1 MGIPPERPLQR
12 AFAREGMSA
21 VINESA
27 DLFEAPAGRRRELLG
42 SDLWTELGT
51 GVQRLVE
58 RQRATQRAVN
68 ELREAVAQRDRR
80 IVELD
85 AKLAAAERARG
96 ELVARIDALLADV
109 EAMMKADALAEPAD
123 AAGAGER

>member
-1 MGIPPERPLQR
+1 MPIPPKHVLLR
-12 AFAREGMSA
+12 AGAREGMSA

-27 DLFEAPAGRRRELLG
+27 DLFEAPTGHRRELLG
-42 SDLWTELGT
+42 GDLWTELG
-51 GVQRLVE
+51 GRVQRLVE

-96 ELVARIDALLADV
+96 EMVARIDALLAEVD
-109 EAMMKADALAEPAD
+109 EMMKAEAEP
-123 AAGAGER
+123 AGAGER

>member
-1 MGIPPERPLQR
+1 MQR

-27 DLFEAPAGRRRELLG
+27 DLLEAPAGRRRDLLG
-42 SDLWTELGT
+42 SDLWAELGT
-51 GVQRLVE
+51 SVQRLVE

-68 ELREAVAQRDRR
+68 ELRDAVAQRDRR

-96 ELVARIDALLADV
+96 ELVARIDALLTDV
-109 EAMMKADALAEPAD
+109 EAMIKADDGAD
-123 AAGAGER
+123 PEAARAGER

>member
-1 MGIPPERPLQR
+1 
-12 AFAREGMSA
+12 MSA

-27 DLFEAPAGRRRELLG
+27 DLFEAPAGPRREFREG
-42 SDLWTELGT
+42 DLWAELGA

-109 EAMMKADALAEPAD
+109 EAMLRTE
-123 AAGAGER
+123 GATEREASEGCER

>member
-1 MGIPPERPLQR
+1 MGAPPKRRLLR
-12 AFAREGMSA
+12 AGAREGMSA

-27 DLFEAPAGRRRELLG
+27 DLFEAPTGHRRELLG
-42 SDLWTELGT
+42 GDLWTELGAR
-51 GVQRLVE
+51 VQRLVE

-68 ELREAVAQRDRR
+68 DLREAVAQRDRR

-85 AKLAAAERARG
+85 AKLAAGERSRG

-109 EAMMKADALAEPAD
+109 EAMMKAEAADPAE
-123 AAGAGER
+123 AGGR

>member
-1 MGIPPERPLQR
+1 LRR
-12 AFAREGMSA
+12 AYAREGMSA

-27 DLFEAPAGRRRELLG
+27 DLFEAPAGRRRELVE
-42 SDLWTELGT
+42 SDLWGELGT
-51 GVQRLVE
+51 SVQRLVE

-68 ELREAVAQRDRR
+68 ELRDAVAQRDRR

-96 ELVARIDALLADV
+96 ELVARIDGLLAEV
-109 EAMMKADALAEPAD
+109 EAMLRAEDGEPAD
-123 AAGAGER
+123 AAEAEER

>member
-1 MGIPPERPLQR
+1 MQR

-109 EAMMKADALAEPAD
+109 EAMMKAEALAEPAD

>member
-1 MGIPPERPLQR
+1 LLR
-12 AFAREGMSA
+12 AGAREGMSA

-27 DLFEAPAGRRRELLG
+27 DLFEAPTGHRRELLG
-42 SDLWTELGT
+42 GDLWTELG
-51 GVQRLVE
+51 GRVQRLVE

-85 AKLAAAERARG
+85 AEAGCGRARSRG
-96 ELVARIDALLADV
+96 ELVARIDARSWRTSR
-109 EAMMKADALAEPAD
+109 
-123 AAGAGER
+123 G

>member
-1 MGIPPERPLQR
+1 MGAPPKANLLR
-12 AFAREGMSA
+12 AFAREGMPA

-27 DLFEAPAGRRRELLG
+27 DLFEAPAGRRRELPG
-42 SDLWTELGT
+42 GDLWAELGG

-58 RQRATQRAVN
+58 RQRATQRAVT
-68 ELREAVAQRDRR
+68 ELREALAQRDRR

-96 ELVARIDALLADV
+96 ELVARIDGLLADV
-109 EAMMKADALAEPAD
+109 EAMMQLEEAGADAGEAE
-123 AAGAGER
+123 R